1 MKKKKEE
8 NLSIQSQGDDLKIGD
23 FGGDNQTQLLAD
35 VTSIQHQNEN
45 NFELGQ
51 SVDMETISRNRE
63 TEDGEIEIGDRI
75 GKLQQNEKKERKKSK
90 VKEGT

>member
-1 MKKKKEE
+1 M
-8 NLSIQSQGDDLKIGD
+8 KIGD
-23 FGGDNQTQLLAD
+23 FGGENQPQLLAD
-35 VTSIQHQNEN
+35 VTSVQHHNEN

-63 TEDGEIEIGDRI
+63 TEDGDIEIGDRI